1 MFLWPRNLNI
11 NIEDDHPDSKRPAG
25 TLQVRLVKAE
35 GLVNKERL
43 FTDPFVK
50 LYIKGDDA
58 QKSRMKSRTTSP
70 VWDEFFSFK
79 VDDEK
84 EDVLTVEV
92 LSEHPET
99 LKPARQSVHTARI

>member
-1 MFLWPRNLNI
+1 MFLWPRHLNI
-11 NIEDDHPDSKRPAG
+11 GIGEDHPDSRRPAG

-58 QKSRMKSRTTSP
+58 QKSRMRSRTTAP
-70 VWDEFFSFK
+70 VWDEFFSFR

-84 EDVLTVEV
+84 TDVLTVEV
-92 LSEHPET
+92 
-99 LKPARQSVHTARI
+99 SVR